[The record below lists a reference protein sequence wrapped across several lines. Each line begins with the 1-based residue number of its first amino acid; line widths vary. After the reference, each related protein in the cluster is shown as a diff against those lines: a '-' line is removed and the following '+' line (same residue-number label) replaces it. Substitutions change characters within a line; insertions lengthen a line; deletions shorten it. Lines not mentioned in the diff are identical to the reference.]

1 MISGKPVSESHSRAL
16 FLLRH
21 GHASPPPPG
30 ASDHDR
36 ALTDA
41 GRSDAAWIGPRI
53 GAHAHGPTLLLCS
66 SARRA
71 VETLAALRPSLPAAA
86 EVRIE
91 RDLYLATAD
100 SLLARI
106 REVESRYAGL
116 LLVGHNPGV
125 ASLARALAR
134 PGPEAVA
141 IERGFPAGALAVLV
155 FACDDWRGVAAGQA
169 VVAEFTAPPTSSAAR

>member
-1 MISGKPVSESHSRAL
+1 MIREKSNPQPARRAL

-30 ASDHDR
+30 AADHDR
-36 ALTDA
+36 ALSDA
-41 GRSDAAWIGPRI
+41 GRGAAEWIGPRI
-53 GAHAHGPTLLLCS
+53 AGHAPGPTLLLCS

-71 VETLAALRPSLPAAA
+71 VETLAALRAFLPGAA
-86 EVRIE
+86 EVRLE
-91 RDLYLATAD
+91 RDLYLAAAD

-106 REVESRYAGL
+106 REVEAHHAGL

-125 ASLARALAR
+125 GSLARALAR
-134 PGPEAVA
+134 PGPDAAA

-155 FACDDWRGVAAGQA
+155 FACDGWRAVGSGQGL
-169 VVAEFTAPPTSSAAR
+169 VAEFTTPPTSSGAR